1 MPALLLPLCPLN
13 LGLCS
18 SRETRHMHHPETASR
33 ERPTSVARQLGQVY
47 FPSLGSQTGIASL
60 SPSLEV
66 ALVLVVV
73 GVTWL

>member
-33 ERPTSVARQLGQVY
+33 ERSTSVARQLGQVY

-66 ALVLVVV
+66 ALVLVVA